1 MDRYR
6 SVSPTPDLPPVRGRR
21 AAARSATAFLLATAA
36 AVALGGV
43 YVGGGNPQ
51 AEGALLSL
59 AFLSLGV
66 GLVTCAKHLL
76 PQQPYAEKRDQLP
89 TTEPER
95 AAFARDF
102 DRADTVTRRSAL
114 VRLLTLAAGAVG
126 AALVIPLRS
135 LGPRPSTSALHTNWR
150 NGARA
155 VTSEGTLVRADDV
168 PLDGLV
174 TVFPE
179 HDPGSPDG
187 QAVLLRVRTDR
198 LPTAPDRATWTPA
211 GLVAFS
217 KVCTHAGFP
226 VGLYEPD
233 THTLLCPCHQSTFD
247 VLDNAKPVT
256 GPAAWPLPQLPLV
269 IDADGYVASSGDFSA
284 PIGPGWWKE

>member
-1 MDRYR
+1 
-6 SVSPTPDLPPVRGRR
+6 
-21 AAARSATAFLLATAA
+21 
-36 AVALGGV
+36 
-43 YVGGGNPQ
+43 
-51 AEGALLSL
+51 
-59 AFLSLGV
+59 
-66 GLVTCAKHLL
+66 
-76 PQQPYAEKRDQLP
+76 
-89 TTEPER
+89 
-95 AAFARDF
+95 
-102 DRADTVTRRSAL
+102 
-114 VRLLTLAAGAVG
+114 
-126 AALVIPLRS
+126 
-135 LGPRPSTSALHTNWR
+135 
-150 NGARA
+150 
-155 VTSEGTLVRADDV
+155 
-168 PLDGLV
+168 LDGLV

-217 KVCTHAGFP
+217 KVCTHAGCP

-233 THTLLCPCHQSTFD
+233 THTLLCPCHQSAFD

>member
-179 HDPGSPDG
+179 HVSELIGFQRHPIVRRGRRQGSSPSPRCART
-187 QAVLLRVRTDR
+187 QAVPLACTNPTRTRCCARVINRRSTCS
-198 LPTAPDRATWTPA
+198 TTPSRSPA
-211 GLVAFS
+211 R
-217 KVCTHAGFP
+217 P
-226 VGLYEPD
+226 P
-233 THTLLCPCHQSTFD
+233 
-247 VLDNAKPVT
+247 
-256 GPAAWPLPQLPLV
+256 GPFHSCRW
-269 IDADGYVASSGDFSA
+269 
-284 PIGPGWWKE
+284 